1 MMKILSAK
9 DVAKKTSLSVPHI
22 RRAAK
27 AHLFP
32 APIKLSESRLGW
44 LEEEIDT
51 WLKQTVLSA
60 REGN

>member
-1 MMKILSAK
+1 MKILSAK
-9 DVAKKTSLSVPHI
+9 DVAAKTSLSIPHI

-27 AHLFP
+27 ENIFP
-32 APIKLSESRLGW
+32 SPIKLSESRLGW

-51 WLKQTVLSA
+51 WLKKTVLSS